1 MMTRQTTLAWIER
14 LLLVVGTM
22 LAAWSAVTIIEA
34 RYYATL
40 RPPLPGET
48 PGEARPRS
56 ATVERGAWI
65 GRLEAPSVDLAATVI
80 EGSDDATLNRA
91 AGHIENTALPGQPG
105 NIGIAG
111 HRDTIFRPLRKLRV
125 GDSLTLASRDRVY
138 TYRVT
143 GTRVVAPDDIAVL
156 DPADHP
162 TLTLVTCYPFTFI
175 GHAPKR
181 FIVFAD
187 LVRDEATAGAGTAGE
202 RGRPGKAGR

>member
-1 MMTRQTTLAWIER
+1 MTRHTTLVWIER
-14 LLLVVGTM
+14 LLLVVGVI

-56 ATVERGAWI
+56 AIIQPGSWI
-65 GRLEAPSVDLAATVI
+65 ARLDAPSIGLSATVI
-80 EGSDDATLNRA
+80 EGSEDATLSRA
-91 AGHIENTALPGQPG
+91 AGHIENTALPGEGG

-111 HRDTIFRPLRKLRV
+111 HSDTIFRPVRKLQV
-125 GDSLTLASRDRVY
+125 GDLLTLTSGARVY

-143 GTRVVAPDDIAVL
+143 GTRIVAPDDVEVL
-156 DPADHP
+156 DPAGHP

-181 FIVFAD
+181 FVVFAD
-187 LVRDEATAGAGTAGE
+187 LISEQGKTSEA
-202 RGRPGKAGR
+202 GK